1 MDRYK
6 KNTGKKRPKPY
17 THLTAAQ
24 KQEIC
29 KRQRDNSRISYR
41 SLGKDYGVGKS
52 TIQDI
57 IAQSEKWLAIDINE
71 TSTQHLKN
79 RPPKWPEL
87 EQALWLW
94 TTTII
99 ENNLPLTGDAII
111 AKARVYAERL
121 GITNFVGTDGWLSK
135 YKKRYNLHN
144 ISRHGESASAPPAEC
159 IENERIR
166 LHTELTSYSLDNIYN
181 LMRRDFSGPWNLQEF
196 YLIVKLAAIKKIK
209 AKSLFY

>member
-1 MDRYK
+1 MARIRTSIMAMD
-6 KNTGKKRPKPY
+6 
-17 THLTAAQ
+17 
-24 KQEIC
+24 
-29 KRQRDNSRISYR
+29 DN
-41 SLGKDYGVGKS
+41 
-52 TIQDI
+52 
-57 IAQSEKWLAIDINE
+57 
-71 TSTQHLKN
+71 
-79 RPPKWPEL
+79 
-87 EQALWLW
+87 
-94 TTTII
+94 
-99 ENNLPLTGDAII
+99 NNLPSPGTRLSP
-111 AKARVYAERL
+111 KLRVYAERL